1 MIVTFLA
8 EKKKTIK
15 NKINKISTNNLL
27 IATSISIGLSIWSSY
42 VRLGELTPLNFIL
55 TTVLTIYLLSYFSS
69 KYFKNNW
76 FNNCIRRYGFYPM
89 LWFATFS
96 IWFGDILAF
105 SANAQAGEGSGTN
118 EGIFFRNI
126 RSKITSILGNNA
138 GGDGATQIINFGFGI
153 LQLALILY
161 IAFSIFQA
169 VKAQQNDEEWIESAK
184 VPLIVLF
191 AVTAGD
197 FAVSLI

>member
-1 MIVTFLA
+1 MRINIL
-8 EKKKTIK
+8 KNKKTSW
-15 NKINKISTNNLL
+15 INSLSVNNLFL
-27 IATSISIGLSIWSSY
+27 ATSISLGLSLWQSY
-42 VRLGELTPLNFIL
+42 VRLGDVTPLKFIIA
-55 TTVLTIYLLSYFSS
+55 TVWTVGLLAYFSS
-69 KYFKNNW
+69 KYFKRNW
-76 FNNCIRRYGFYPM
+76 LNQAIRKFGYAPI
-89 LWFATFS
+89 LWFASFS

-105 SANAQAGEGSGTN
+105 GANAQAAGQGQNT
-118 EGIFFRNI
+118 GIFFSNI
-126 RSKITSILGNNA
+126 QQKITDILGDDTA
-138 GGDGATQIINFGFGI
+138 GGQGAEDIINFGFGI